1 MPPAAGEIIW
11 IIPNRGHADDSSRDG
26 YPSLIPMKTKHIL
39 AAACAASLGFTS
51 AFAAGEGWTHDYAAA
66 KKQAAEEKKD
76 LLLDFT
82 GSDWCPPCKMLTA
95 NILSKPEFRELTKDK
110 YVLVELD
117 FPQDETKVSEETR
130 KQNEELQGKYAIEG
144 YPTILLC
151 DADGRPYAKTGFQQ
165 GGPEEYVK
173 HLDELQAAKAT
184 RDKAFAD
191 ADKAEGPAKAKA
203 LVSALEAMDLADGAV
218 AEFYP
223 KVIDQIKAADP
234 KDETG
239 FAAKIAMKKKFA
251 AYEKELNGFATK
263 QDHDGALAF
272 VEKSS
277 GEFEGELKQQIV
289 ATKAMILARQE
300 KFDEAIK
307 VLDEAKAIAPDSEMA
322 AQFDGFK
329 EQLEAAK
336 NRPQDEEEEE

>member
-1 MPPAAGEIIW
+1 
-11 IIPNRGHADDSSRDG
+11 
-26 YPSLIPMKTKHIL
+26 MKTKHIL
-39 AAACAASLGFTS
+39 AAACAAALGFTS
-51 AFAAGEGWTHDYAAA
+51 AHAAGEGWTHDYAAA
-66 KKQAAEEKKD
+66 KKQAADEKKD

-82 GSDWCPPCKMLTA
+82 GSDWCPPCKML
-95 NILSKPEFRELTKDK
+95 NSNVLSKPEFRELTKDK

-117 FPQDETKVSEETR
+117 FPRDETKLSEETR
-130 KQNEELQGKYAIEG
+130 KQNEDLQGKYAIEG
-144 YPTILLC
+144 YPTIFLC
-151 DADGRPYAKTGFQQ
+151 DAEGRPYAKTGFQQ
-165 GGPEEYVK
+165 GGPEEYVE

-184 RDKAFAD
+184 RDQAFAA

-203 LVSALEAMDLADGAV
+203 LVSALEAMDLADAAV

-223 KVIDQIKAADP
+223 EVIDEIKAADP
-234 KDETG
+234 EDETG
-239 FAAKIAMKKKFA
+239 FAAKMAMKKKFA
-251 AYEKELNGFATK
+251 AYEKELNGFAAK

-272 VEKSS
+272 VEKSA
-277 GEFEGELKQQIV
+277 GDFEGELKQQVV
-289 ATKAMILARQE
+289 ATKAMILAAQK

-336 NRPQDEEEEE
+336 NQPEEEEEE